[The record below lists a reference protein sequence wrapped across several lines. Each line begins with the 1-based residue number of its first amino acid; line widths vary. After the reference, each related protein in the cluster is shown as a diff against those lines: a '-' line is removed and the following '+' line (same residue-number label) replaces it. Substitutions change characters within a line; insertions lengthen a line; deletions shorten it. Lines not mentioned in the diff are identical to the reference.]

1 MEGSWT
7 WGQGCTHVPRVF
19 AFPLALRRFQKRDS
33 FPKAQVGVLRPAP
46 GKEGEPAFHL
56 RMKLK
61 VARAWF
67 RRFPAEAAHRGPQRL
82 WRDVN
87 PSLLAWAPRE
97 HLALGDPWHSG
108 NLGRPGGP
116 VEWGDN

>member
-1 MEGSWT
+1 MYARPEGLCAVSRSGT
-7 WGQGCTHVPRVF
+7 HFLKRRWG
-19 AFPLALRRFQKRDS
+19 S
-33 FPKAQVGVLRPAP
+33 LRPAP
-46 GKEGEPAFHL
+46 GKKGESAFHL